1 MQLDEHYMAQALR
14 LAELGRYS
22 CQPNPRVGCLIVRDG
37 RIVGEGYHQQAGQAH
52 AEIIALAQAGEQARG
67 ADVYVTLEPC
77 SHHGKTPPCA
87 DALVK
92 AQPARVVIA
101 MIDPNPRVAGSG
113 VAHLQARG
121 IEVRSGVCED
131 EARQLNRGFI
141 RRMLSGRP
149 FVSLKLATSLDGRI
163 AMQSGESAWITSEAA
178 RRDVH
183 RLRLESCAVLTGIGT
198 VLADNP
204 RMNSRL
210 QEGDLQTDYFRS
222 NRQPLRVVLDSQ
234 GKLPADAALLSQ
246 PGETWQFMSD
256 GGVQCDSAER
266 IVAFPGTDRG
276 LDLLSVLAYLG
287 EQEINNLLV
296 EAGGQIAASFIKS
309 RLVDELIVYQSPDI
323 MGASAQAMVN
333 LPDLLKMSEKI
344 KFEYQDL
351 RKIGRDLKLSLLP
364 SDTH

>member
-1 MQLDEHYMAQALR
+1 MQLDEYYMARALR

-37 RIVGEGYHQQAGQAH
+37 RIVGEGYHQQAGQGH
-52 AEIIALAQAGEQARG
+52 AEVNALAQAGEQARG

-101 MIDPNPRVAGSG
+101 MTDPNPRVAGSG
-113 VAHLQARG
+113 IECLKARG

-141 RRMLSGRP
+141 RRMMSGRP

-163 AMQSGESAWITSEAA
+163 AMRSGQSAWITSDAA

-204 RMNSRL
+204 RMTSRL
-210 QEGDLQTDYFRS
+210 EERDLPSNYFR
-222 NRQPLRVVLDSQ
+222 NRRQPVRVVLDSQ
-234 GKLPADAALLSQ
+234 GKLPVDAALLGQ
-246 PGETWQFMSD
+246 PGETWQFLSDAGVQNGSAQRTVSLPGPD
-256 GGVQCDSAER
+256 GGIDLSSA
-266 IVAFPGTDRG
+266 
-276 LDLLSVLAYLG
+276 LAYLG
-287 EQEINNLLV
+287 ENGINNLLV
-296 EAGGQIAASFIKS
+296 EAGGNIAASFIKS
-309 RLVDELIVYQSPDI
+309 GLLDELIVYQSPDI

-333 LPDLLKMSEKI
+333 LPDILKMSEKI

-351 RKIGRDLKLSLLP
+351 RKIGRDLKLSLIP
-364 SDTH
+364 TATH